1 MDSPTRDHDDAPTG
15 ENAVQDHSAPL
26 KGVIMCC
33 TSVPDEKRTALA
45 SMAEQMGA
53 AIRADLTVEVT
64 HLIVGDFDTPKYQYV
79 AQFRPDVRP
88 MTLRWIEAVRE
99 LWIADQ
105 EIDVE
110 ALEREHALP
119 TFTGLKVS
127 LTGCEDATERSEIAE
142 KIKENG
148 GIYDGNLTK
157 SVTHLISF
165 RTEGNKYKAAKNWG
179 LRIVS
184 VEWLNDSLERGM
196 ILHEQYYDPALP
208 QEERGKGAWDKDKPR
223 LNPSKKRARGKSLA
237 GDEGKKKLRR
247 TASSKLSTQSQ
258 SLWGDIVGGG
268 NVIQVSRSGVWGNT
282 ASPLPLQDNQ
292 PVESGED
299 TPKPAPPY
307 APSEPEPPKYG
318 IFGNC
323 CFLNYN
329 FSAKHT
335 RILTNHLLAHDGEV
349 LQSDKDLIESSVES
363 PLKRHFMIV
372 PYDLP
377 ANKYPELPE
386 SGSQIEIITDWWV
399 ERCLHHK
406 QFMEPSTH
414 VIGRPFPS
422 FPIEGFGDLNISSA
436 AFSGIELLHVKK
448 ATNLLGGK
456 YSEDMTPLSSV
467 LVTKSIVSLRKDK
480 LEHAQEWKIPIVTA
494 DWLWDSITGGTRLPF
509 GKYRCRAARQP
520 ASAPAVNKESH
531 GGGFNDSEKTNT
543 SFKTPHSRSSTLPS
557 RSGSKPPRIP
567 DLDNTAFER
576 ETPDQPMKDEQ
587 DSVPQPIPTAADIST
602 PPPSRPEPLAELH
615 PNSPTKTHN
624 SADSSTTHHSTT
636 QSLPKEEPDPNHAA
650 ITDLLAKTR
659 RPSAAESLA
668 HKRQRQ
674 PRTKIM
680 GRAMSNV
687 STASSVDSTATTGN
701 PVQYP
706 EEHPEV
712 DAVMNL
718 DGDRYGEKR
727 DVLPPSTQLGYED
740 PESDEYRLRVRAIM
754 EGKEGEPVHLPRVMK
769 ERSATI
775 GDFVA
780 LKGPATRTRG
790 RERADG
796 SSTSRGLR

>member
-1 MDSPTRDHDDAPTG
+1 MDSTTRDQSDVPAG
-15 ENAVQDHSAPL
+15 GNVALDHSAPL
-26 KGVIMCC
+26 KGVVICC
-33 TSVPDEKRTALA
+33 TSVSDEKRTALA

-53 AIRADLTVEVT
+53 IIRADLTVEVT

-88 MTLRWIEAVRE
+88 MTMRWIEAVRE
-99 LWIADQ
+99 LWINDQ

-110 ALEREHALP
+110 VLERQHALP
-119 TFTGLKVS
+119 IFTGLKIS
-127 LTGCEDATERSEIAE
+127 MTGCEDVTERSQIAE

-184 VEWLNDSLERGM
+184 IEWLHDSLERGM

-208 QEERGKGAWDKDKPR
+208 PAERGKGAWDKEKPR
-223 LNPSKKRARGKSLA
+223 LNSSKKRARGKSLA

-258 SLWGDIVGGG
+258 SLWGDIVSGG
-268 NVIQVSRSGVWGNT
+268 NVIEVPRSGVWGNT
-282 ASPLPLQDNQ
+282 ESPLPLQTNQ
-292 PVESGED
+292 PVESRGV
-299 TPKPAPPY
+299 TPEPAPPY
-307 APSEPEPPKYG
+307 EPSELPPKYG
-318 IFGNC
+318 IFGDC
-323 CFLNYN
+323 CFQAHE

-335 RILTNHLLAHDGEV
+335 RILSNHLLAHDGEV
-349 LQSDKDLIESSVES
+349 LQSDKGLIELSAAS
-363 PLKRHFMIV
+363 PHKRHFMIV

-377 ANKYPELPE
+377 ATKYPELPE
-386 SGSQIEIITDWWV
+386 SGSRIEIITDWWV

-406 QFMEPSTH
+406 QFMEPSAH

-422 FPIEGFGDLNISSA
+422 FPIKGFSDLNISSA
-436 AFSGIELLHVKK
+436 AFSGIDLLHVKK
-448 ATNLLGGK
+448 ATSLLGAK

-467 LVTKSIVSLRKDK
+467 LVTKSIVSLRRDK

-520 ASAPAVNKESH
+520 ASAPAINKESH
-531 GGGFNDSEKTNT
+531 PGGFNDPDKTNT
-543 SFKTPHSRSSTLPS
+543 SFETSCSKASTLPS
-557 RSGSKPPRIP
+557 RSGTKPSRIP
-567 DLDNTAFER
+567 DLDSTAFDQ
-576 ETPDQPMKDEQ
+576 ETPNQVINDEQ
-587 DSVPQPIPTAADIST
+587 DSAPQLIPTTATSST
-602 PPPSRPEPLAELH
+602 PPPCKSEPLAELH

-624 SADSSTTHHSTT
+624 STDSSINHHSTT
-636 QSLPKEEPDPNHAA
+636 HGLPKEDPDPNHAA
-650 ITDLLAKTR
+650 ITDLLAMTR
-659 RPSAAESLA
+659 RPVSSESLS

-701 PVQYP
+701 AVQYP
-706 EEHPEV
+706 EERPEV
-712 DAVMNL
+712 DALMNL
-718 DGDRYGEKR
+718 DGGRHVEKR
-727 DVLPPSTQLGYED
+727 DTLPPSTQLGYED
-740 PESDEYRLRVRAIM
+740 PESDEYRMRVRAIM
-754 EGKEGEPVHLPRVMK
+754 EGKEGEPVQMPKVMK
-769 ERSATI
+769 ERSVTI
-775 GDFVA
+775 GGLVA
-780 LKGPATRTRG
+780 PKGPAARTRG
-790 RERADG
+790 REKAD
-796 SSTSRGLR
+796 SSSALMGLR